1 MGPPILK
8 SSIRSWNWPW
18 MSPQTVTGHFC
29 RGIKSVASG
38 HFIERGVSRTTGC
51 TLDSS
56 CRTSRAY
63 SMASQHGCP
72 TPHSITRAVDDAENG
87 ARRGQR
93 RTVKPA
99 QARATKRQSCLPGG
113 KPPPRSS
120 MQLQEGGMLTLS
132 QSLWTSASASC
143 LQFIKLSIQPSSVG
157 IEAGSFWTGDTSAG
171 ALPTSSMLVSMMCD
185 AAVGGGRC
193 GRGTEADDGE
203 KK

>member
-1 MGPPILK
+1 VSGLGPPILK

-93 RTVKPA
+93 RTAKPA

-113 KPPPRSS
+113 KPPSQSS
-120 MQLQEGGMLTLS
+120 MQLQEGGCS
-132 QSLWTSASASC
+132 PYRRVSGRRPRPAVC
-143 LQFIKLSIQPSSVG
+143 SSSSSRSNRRVW
-157 IEAGSFWTGDTSAG
+157 GSRRARS
-171 ALPTSSMLVSMMCD
+171 
-185 AAVGGGRC
+185 GRATRRRVPFRRPPC
-193 GRGTEADDGE
+193 WCP
-203 KK
+203 